1 VTKTTVS
8 SWLLAAAG
16 ATVVAGVVLAGQ
28 SAQSGAGPARQ
39 AGAGPAQPST
49 SDSTWATYGGDLG
62 NRRYVPFD
70 QINAKNFG
78 DLEVAWRF
86 STANL
91 GPSPEYAFQS
101 TPLVVGGVLYTTAG
115 SRRSVVALDAATGEM
130 LWMHRE
136 DEGPRGANA
145 PRRQSGRGL
154 AYWTDGSSAR
164 IVYVTPGYRMI
175 ALDATTGRPIPG
187 FGNQGVVDLKQ
198 GLDQEGVD
206 PVTAEIGLAAAPV
219 IAKDVIVV
227 GAAHG
232 VGTAPRSMTNV
243 KGFVRGFDVRTGRRL
258 WIFHTIPRPG
268 EFGYDSWEKGSPER
282 AGNAGAWTQ
291 ISVDPELNLAY
302 LPVELPSGDHYGA
315 HRAGNAL
322 FGESLVAVDLHTGVR
337 RWHYQLVHHG
347 LWDSDVACPPILA
360 DITVG
365 GRAIKAV
372 AVPTKQGF
380 LFVFDRATGVPVW
393 PIEERPVPKGDVP
406 GEWYSPTQP
415 FPTRPAAFERQ
426 GVSVDD
432 LIDFTP
438 ELRAEALEVVKKY
451 RMGPLFTPPSMG
463 DPNGTWGTLTLPHNQ
478 GGANW
483 PGGSYDPDTQTL
495 VVYSK
500 TVLANFSIV
509 PGNPAQTDFPYVGRL
524 APGAPR
530 AGGPGAGRGAGAPGV
545 GAPGAGAPGAGAPGA
560 GGRGPGGRG
569 GGGRGGPPGGAEGE
583 PGVGGGGGGG
593 GGGLSVRGLSIIKP
607 PYGRLTAYDLSR
619 GEILWQVPHGD
630 TPDNIRNNPALKGLD
645 VPRTGQAGQVGT
657 LMTKTLVIAGEP
669 SVTTAGHA
677 RGALLRAY
685 DKATG
690 ADAGGV
696 LMPAPQTGSPMSY
709 MLGGKQYVV
718 VAIGGAGYP
727 GELVA
732 YRAGAAGLAA
742 SSAVAANPAQAGH
755 SVWDGVYTN
764 EQAERGRAFYAR
776 QCASCHGEGL
786 TGQDQVPALVG
797 PGFLS
802 NWEGQTVA
810 ALFEQTRKS
819 MPKNNPNGFSPQEYL
834 DSVALM
840 LKANG
845 FPAGKTELPR
855 STAELTELRIN
866 QSK

>member
-1 VTKTTVS
+1 MTKTTFS
-8 SWLLAAAG
+8 SLLLAAAG
-16 ATVVAGVVLAGQ
+16 ATVVAGVVLVGQ
-28 SAQSGAGPARQ
+28 SAQSGAG
-39 AGAGPAQPST
+39 AGPARPST
-49 SDSTWATYGGDLG
+49 TDSTWATWGGDLG

-70 QINAKNFG
+70 HINAKNFG

-91 GPSPEYAFQS
+91 GPSPEYSFQS
-101 TPLVVGGVLYTTAG
+101 TPLVVDGVLYTTAG

-136 DEGPRGANA
+136 DEGQRGLNG

-175 ALDATTGRPIPG
+175 ALDAKTGRPIAG

-243 KGFVRGFDVRTGRRL
+243 NGYVRGFDVRTGRRL

-268 EFGYDSWEKGSPER
+268 EFGYDSWENGAAER

-302 LPVELPSGDHYGA
+302 LPIELPTGDHYGG
-315 HRAGNAL
+315 HRPGNGL

-337 RWHYQLVHHG
+337 RWHFQLVHHG

-415 FPTRPAAFERQ
+415 FPTRPAPFDRQ

-438 ELRAEALEVVKKY
+438 ELRAEALEVVKNY
-451 RMGPLFTPPSMG
+451 RMGPLFTPPSLA
-463 DPNGTWGTLTLPHNQ
+463 DANGTWGTLTLPNNQ

-483 PGGSYDPDTQTL
+483 PGGSSDPDTQTL
-495 VVYSK
+495 YVYSK
-500 TVLANFSIV
+500 TVLANFSIA

-524 APGAPR
+524 GAGAPR
-530 AGGPGAGRGAGAPGV
+530 AGGPGAGRGAGAPG
-545 GAPGAGAPGAGAPGA
+545 A
-560 GGRGPGGRG
+560 GGRGAPGGGRAVGPPDGRGGAAGGGRAAGQAGGPGGIPGGGRG
-569 GGGRGGPPGGAEGE
+569 GGG
-583 PGVGGGGGGG
+583 
-593 GGGLSVRGLSIIKP
+593 GGLAVQGLSIIKP
-607 PYGRLTAYDLSR
+607 PYGRITAYDLSR
-619 GEILWQVPHGD
+619 GEILWQVAHGD

-645 VPRTGQAGQVGT
+645 IPRTGQAGQVGT
-657 LMTKTLVIAGEP
+657 LVTKTLVIAGEP
-669 SVTTAGHA
+669 SFTTAGHA

-709 MLGGKQYVV
+709 MLGGRQYLV

-732 YRAGAAGLAA
+732 YRI
-742 SSAVAANPAQAGH
+742 
-755 SVWDGVYTN
+755 D
-764 EQAERGRAFYAR
+764 
-776 QCASCHGEGL
+776 
-786 TGQDQVPALVG
+786 
-797 PGFLS
+797 
-802 NWEGQTVA
+802 
-810 ALFEQTRKS
+810 
-819 MPKNNPNGFSPQEYL
+819 
-834 DSVALM
+834 
-840 LKANG
+840 
-845 FPAGKTELPR
+845 
-855 STAELTELRIN
+855 
-866 QSK
+866 

>member
-1 VTKTTVS
+1 MTKTTFS
-8 SWLLAAAG
+8 GLLLAAAG
-16 ATVVAGVVLAGQ
+16 ATVVAGVVLVGQ
-28 SAQSGAGPARQ
+28 SAQSGAGPAR
-39 AGAGPAQPST
+39 PST
-49 SDSTWATYGGDLG
+49 TDSTWATYGGDLG

-91 GPSPEYAFQS
+91 GPSPEYSFQS
-101 TPLVVGGVLYTTAG
+101 TPLVVDGVLYTTAG

-136 DEGPRGANA
+136 DEGQRGANG

-243 KGFVRGFDVRTGRRL
+243 KGYVRGFDVRTGRRL

-268 EFGYDSWEKGSPER
+268 EFGYDSWENGAADR

-302 LPVELPSGDHYGA
+302 LPIELPTGDHYGG
-315 HRAGNAL
+315 HRPGNGL

-337 RWHYQLVHHG
+337 QWHFQLVHHG
-347 LWDSDVACPPILA
+347 LWDSDVASPPILA

-415 FPTRPAAFERQ
+415 FPTRPAPFERQ

-432 LIDFTP
+432 LIDLTP
-438 ELRAEALEVVKKY
+438 ELRAEALEVVKNY
-451 RMGPLFTPPSMG
+451 RMGPLFTPPSMA

-483 PGGSYDPDTQTL
+483 PGGSYNPDTQTL
-495 VVYSK
+495 FVYSK
-500 TVLANFSIV
+500 TVLANFSIT

-524 APGAPR
+524 GAGAPR
-530 AGGPGAGRGAGAPGV
+530 AGGPGAGRGAGAG
-545 GAPGAGAPGAGAPGA
+545 GA
-560 GGRGPGGRG
+560 GGREGAPGGGRAVGPADGRGGAFGGGRAAGPAGGRG
-569 GGGRGGPPGGAEGE
+569 GAPGGGE
-583 PGVGGGGGGG
+583 GGGG

-607 PYGRLTAYDLSR
+607 PYGRITAFDLSR
-619 GEILWQVPHGD
+619 GEILWQVAHGD

-657 LMTKTLVIAGEP
+657 LVTKTLLIAGEP
-669 SVTTAGHA
+669 SFTTAGHA

-709 MLGGKQYVV
+709 MLGGRQYVV

-732 YRAGAAGLAA
+732 YR
-742 SSAVAANPAQAGH
+742 
-755 SVWDGVYTN
+755 
-764 EQAERGRAFYAR
+764 
-776 QCASCHGEGL
+776 
-786 TGQDQVPALVG
+786 
-797 PGFLS
+797 
-802 NWEGQTVA
+802 
-810 ALFEQTRKS
+810 
-819 MPKNNPNGFSPQEYL
+819 L
-834 DSVALM
+834 D
-840 LKANG
+840 
-845 FPAGKTELPR
+845 
-855 STAELTELRIN
+855 
-866 QSK
+866 